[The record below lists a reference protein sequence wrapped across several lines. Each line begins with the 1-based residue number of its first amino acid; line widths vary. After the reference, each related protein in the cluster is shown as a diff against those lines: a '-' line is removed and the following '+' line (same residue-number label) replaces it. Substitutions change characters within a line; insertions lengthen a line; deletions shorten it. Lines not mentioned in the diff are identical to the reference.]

1 MRHFNQI
8 KRLFLWVPVVT
19 LGIVFLFTAIIGSV
33 FFVTIP
39 FHTVSLWRM
48 ERAVSLSV
56 PHPAETSV
64 VERFSFLGSRYIDDS
79 ECTYATGEIR
89 STHLSKQELLTQ
101 YENTTISLFG
111 FARHMPVFV
120 VIADEHTSLPLGEPA
135 GDWIYDFV
143 ERIDTNVTDTI
154 YYLVYLYEIGRSD
167 LGDYRCLER
176 DL

>member
-1 MRHFNQI
+1 
-8 KRLFLWVPVVT
+8 
-19 LGIVFLFTAIIGSV
+19 
-33 FFVTIP
+33 
-39 FHTVSLWRM
+39 
-48 ERAVSLSV
+48 
-56 PHPAETSV
+56 
-64 VERFSFLGSRYIDDS
+64 
-79 ECTYATGEIR
+79 
-89 STHLSKQELLTQ
+89 
-101 YENTTISLFG
+101 
-111 FARHMPVFV
+111 MPVFV